1 MSAVVL
7 GVASDPTAVVAKLTK
22 KGNIFVAADETIWIY
37 S

>member
-1 MSAVVL
+1 MAAVIE
-7 GVASDPTAVVAKLTK
+7 GAASDPTAVVGKLTK